1 MTEVVFQ
8 NYSREALIRLRNQI
22 DEVLL
27 TEPETKVFRLSIECV
42 DVAKDVLISRR

>member
-22 DEVLL
+22 NEVLL

-42 DVAKDVLISRR
+42 DVAKDVSISRS

>member
-22 DEVLL
+22 DEALL
-27 TEPETKVFRLSIECV
+27 TEPKTKVFRLSIECV
-42 DVAKDVLISRR
+42 DVAKDVSISRS